1 MMVGI
6 AHHYVLQANFC
17 LLINENFGILRVI
30 MSQDLS
36 AATTQ
41 WLIAKS
47 YNPEDLNQAGEN
59 GDTALM
65 KATREGE
72 YAVVKELIDAGAD
85 VNARNSDRNNALW
98 FACFGNH
105 YDLIHLLLANN
116 INIDNQN
123 DNGATVLMYAAS
135 AGKTEVVKLL
145 LQYHPNLN
153 LQNLDDYKAIDFASN
168 LEVLRILKNATKQ
181 NIS

>member
-1 MMVGI
+1 
-6 AHHYVLQANFC
+6 
-17 LLINENFGILRVI
+17 
-30 MSQDLS
+30 MSQGLS
-36 AATTQ
+36 EATTQ
-41 WLIAKS
+41 WLIAKG
-47 YNPEDLNQAGEN
+47 YNPQELNQPGEN

-65 KATREGE
+65 KATREGV
-72 YAVVKELIDAGAD
+72 YAVVKELINAGAD
-85 VNARNSDRNNALW
+85 VNAKNSDASGGLRLRNNTLW
-98 FACFGNH
+98 FACFENH

-153 LQNLDDYKAIDFASN
+153 LQSLDDYKAIDFASN
-168 LEVLRILKNATKQ
+168 VEVLRILKNATKQ